1 MSTVFLKIVNMSIA
15 ASWLILAV
23 LVLRLLLQK
32 APKWVSVLLWGFVAL
47 RLICPVSLESALSLI
62 PSAQTV
68 SPDIMLDWTPEISTG
83 VSALDHA
90 VNPII
95 TQVFAPEPIASANPL
110 QILIPVSANLWLLGT
125 LVLLLYAAVS
135 YWRLCRKV
143 VTAVRLEGNIYQSEF
158 AGSPFVLGI
167 RKPSIYLPYH
177 LEEQHRRAVIAHE
190 KAHIARKDH
199 WWKLLG
205 FLVLSVHWF
214 NPLVWLSYVLL
225 CRDMELACDEKV
237 IAGLSSDEKAD
248 YTQALLQCSV
258 RHFKVAACPLAFGEV
273 GVKARI
279 QAVLHYRKPAFWIIL
294 VAAVLCI
301 AVAVCFLTDPASG
314 VRNPWVQEYMPGAPG
329 FYGTVDKASYESI
342 SEDFAIG
349 ADRYGRPVFKN
360 PHKAFQTFTR
370 LYAEGIALIR
380 EQNGLRPISPGNYS
394 AYKKLGWQTTSGP
407 EQAQKQAAFA
417 SKFLDIYENS
427 FTKDKPADPGEPI
440 TQEASATAFLAEIL
454 EIWDNCYLVRPVSDS
469 RELSSADKIVVPMQ
483 NMEPSPEPRVGDILQ
498 IHYDG
503 YLMETY
509 PAQIGTVYSIR
520 VAQQLEVD
528 YGKYYY
534 TIAEYGVYSIAY
546 STPQSSGGCSNA
558 DGSAFLPGEEI
569 WLEGLDGLPNL
580 RGVTVEA
587 LGKEGNILFSISV
600 PDTEEYRDVN
610 TAASGGWIV
619 SRGD

>member
-68 SPDIMLDWTPEISTG
+68 SPDIMMDWTPEISTG
-83 VSALDHA
+83 ISALDHA
-90 VNPII
+90 VNPVI
-95 TQVFAPEPIASANPL
+95 TQTFAPEPIASANPL

-143 VTAVRLEGNIYQSEF
+143 VTAVRLEGNIFESEF

-167 RKPSIYLPYH
+167 RNPKIYLPYH
-177 LEEQHRRAVIAHE
+177 LEEQNRAAVIAHE

-199 WWKLLG
+199 WWKPLG

-237 IAGLSSDEKAD
+237 IRTLSNDEKAD

-258 RHFKVAACPLAFGEV
+258 RHVKVAACPLAFGEV

-279 QAVLHYRKPAFWIIL
+279 QAVLHYRKPAFWVVL

-314 VRNPWVQEYMPGAPG
+314 VRNPWVQEYQPGAPG
-329 FYGTVDKASYESI
+329 FYGTVDKASYETI

-370 LYAEGIALIR
+370 LYAEGLALIR

-407 EQAQKQAAFA
+407 EEARAQAAFA

-427 FTKDKPADPGEPI
+427 FTKDQPADSAEPI
-440 TQEASATAFLAEIL
+440 TQDTTASVFLGEVL
-454 EIWDNCYLVRPVSDS
+454 EIWENCYLVRPLEGSW
-469 RELSSADKIVVPMQ
+469 ELRSADQIVVPMQ
-483 NMEPSPEPRVGDILQ
+483 DANAKIGDILE

-503 YLMETY
+503 NLMETY

>member
-1 MSTVFLKIVNMSIA
+1 MSTVFLKIVNMSIS

-23 LVLRLLLQK
+23 LVLRLVLKK
-32 APKWVSVLLWGFVAL
+32 APKWVSVLLWGFVGL
-47 RLICPVSLESALSLI
+47 RLMCPFSLESALSLI

-83 VSALDHA
+83 ISSLDQA
-90 VNPII
+90 VNPVI
-95 TQVFAPEPIASANPL
+95 TQVFAPQPIASANPL
-110 QILIPVSANLWLLGT
+110 QILIPVSANFWLLGT
-125 LVLLLYAAVS
+125 LLLLGYAAIS

-143 VTAVRLEGNIYQSEF
+143 ATAVRLEDNIYQSEF

-167 RKPSIYLPYH
+167 GKPKIYLPYA
-177 LEEQHRRAVIAHE
+177 LEAESRAAVIAHE

-205 FLVLSVHWF
+205 FLLLSVHWF
-214 NPLVWLSYVLL
+214 NPLVWLAYVLL

-237 IAGLSSDEKAD
+237 IAGFSNDEKAD
-248 YTQALLQCSV
+248 YTQALLHCSV
-258 RHFKVAACPLAFGEV
+258 SHFKVAACPLAFGEV

-279 QAVLHYRKPAFWIIL
+279 KAVLHYKKPAFWVVL
-294 VAAVLCI
+294 VAVVLCL

-314 VRNPWVQEYMPGAPG
+314 VENPWVQEYRPGAPG
-329 FYGTVDKASYESI
+329 FYGNVDKAGYESI
-342 SEDFAIG
+342 SEDFDIG

-360 PHKAFQTFTR
+360 PHKAFQTFTK
-370 LYAEGIALIR
+370 LYADGIALIR
-380 EQNGLRPISPGNYS
+380 QEHDLRPISPRNYS

-427 FTKDKPADPGEPI
+427 FTKDKPANPGEPI
-440 TQEASATAFLAEIL
+440 TQEPTASVFLAEIL
-454 EIWDNCYLVRPVSDS
+454 EIWDNCYLVCPLEGSW
-469 RELSSADKIVVPMQ
+469 ELGSADRITVPMQ
-483 NMEPSPEPRVGDILQ
+483 NLEAASEPKEGDI
-498 IHYDG
+498 IEICYDG
-503 YLMETY
+503 YLMESY

-528 YGKYYY
+528 PVRYYL
-534 TIAEYGVYSIAY
+534 TVAEEGVYSIRY
-546 STPQSSGGCSNA
+546 FTPRSSGGCRNA
-558 DGSAFLPGEEI
+558 AGVAFRLGEQV

-587 LGKEGNILFSISV
+587 LGKEGNILFSISIE
-600 PDTEEYRDVN
+600 DKEENRDVN
-610 TAASGGWIV
+610 TAASGGWMIGPE
-619 SRGD
+619 S